1 MSNSSLV
8 TINVPAKHYSEGRDG
23 RKIEMITIHHM
34 ASVLSAEQCGKI
46 FQGDRKASSHYGIGN
61 NGEIGLYVDESN
73 TAWAN
78 GNWDANCK
86 AVTIETSN
94 DKTGGD
100 WTVGDKALS
109 SLIKLVADIAKRNNL
124 GTLVKGENLTW
135 HRMYA
140 ATACPG
146 EYLLSKM
153 DYIIAEANKLNA
165 ETNETETGNVLYKV
179 QVGAFS
185 KKENAINYA
194 NELKE
199 KGYDTYIVYIDN
211 LYKVQVG
218 AFSKEENAIKLM
230 NELKSKGI
238 DAFITTNTG
247 KAVAVENS
255 NVLTPGKAVTLN
267 NTAIFVSSTTTRVA
281 ARKTGTYYL
290 WDAEIINGR
299 IRITNTKSNVG
310 NVSQITGWINADN
323 I

>member
-100 WTVGDKALS
+100 WTVGEKALN

-124 GTLVKGENLTW
+124 GTLVKGKNITW
-135 HRMYA
+135 HKMYA

-146 EYLLSKM
+146 EYLLRKM
-153 DYIIAEANKLNA
+153 DYIVSEANKLNESKPEKKEDA
-165 ETNETETGNVLYKV
+165 YTVKITANVLNVRQGPGTNYKITTTV
-179 QVGAFS
+179 KKNEVYTIVETSGNWGKLKSGAGWICLDYTS
-185 KKENAINYA
+185 KTTTTTTPSYKTMTVTAKSGLNVRKGPGTSYGIVTTYKYGTKVKIYSITNGWA
-194 NELKE
+194 KGD
-199 KGYDTYIVYIDN
+199 KGYMSATY
-211 LYKVQVG
+211 
-218 AFSKEENAIKLM
+218 
-230 NELKSKGI
+230 LK
-238 DAFITTNTG
+238 
-247 KAVAVENS
+247 
-255 NVLTPGKAVTLN
+255 
-267 NTAIFVSSTTTRVA
+267 
-281 ARKTGTYYL
+281 
-290 WDAEIINGR
+290 
-299 IRITNTKSNVG
+299 
-310 NVSQITGWINADN
+310 
-323 I
+323 